1 MENQKKKDLFNL
13 IRNNITNLKDY
24 DKIITSF
31 IEDKYVVFLEKVNK
45 YLIGKL
51 NKQDNSIYE
60 FNKEFYIELDK
71 MNVIIEDLRHDGNI
85 YINLI
90 NLLENENKKLK
101 NDFNKIH
108 IKNYQQM

>member
-1 MENQKKKDLFNL
+1 MENQKKKELFNL
-13 IRNNITNLKDY
+13 IRYNITNIKDY
-24 DKIITSF
+24 NNIITSF

-45 YLIGKL
+45 YLIEKL
-51 NKQDNSIYE
+51 NKQDKSIYQ
-60 FNKEFYIELDK
+60 FSKEFYIELDK
-71 MNVIIEDLRHDGNI
+71 MNVIVEDLRNDGNI

>member
-24 DKIITSF
+24 NNIITSF
-31 IEDKYVVFLEKVNK
+31 IEDKYIVFLEKVNK

-51 NKQDNSIYE
+51 NKQYNSIYQ
-60 FNKEFYIELDK
+60 FTKEFYIELDK
-71 MNVIIEDLRHDGNI
+71 LNIIVEDLRNDGNI